1 MNKQMARVSCL
12 SSTQQWAFLVTFSL
26 FLQLIPGLADD
37 SSSSSSTANKGSTHS
52 TRNST
57 GEIVF
62 GSFLG
67 LLALVGFAVVLF
79 KIWQKKRRQEQQARF
94 LKLFEEDDDLE
105 VELGI
110 RD

>member
-1 MNKQMARVSCL
+1 MARTSSL
-12 SSTQQWAFLVTFSL
+12 SSMHPWVLVILSA

-37 SSSSSSTANKGSTHS
+37 SSSSNSGTKAPSHSSSSSTK
-52 TRNST
+52 
-57 GEIVF
+57 VVV
-62 GSFLG
+62 LG
-67 LLALVGFAVVLF
+67 LCLGMLALVGFAFVLF
-79 KIWQKKRRQEQQARF
+79 KIWQKKRREEQHARL

>member
-1 MNKQMARVSCL
+1 MARASSL
-12 SSTQQWAFLVTFSL
+12 SSMQPWVLVVLSA

-37 SSSSSSTANKGSTHS
+37 SSSSNSGTKAPSHSSSSST
-52 TRNST
+52 R
-57 GEIVF
+57 VVV
-62 GSFLG
+62 LG
-67 LLALVGFAVVLF
+67 LCLGMLALVGFAFVLF
-79 KIWQKKRRQEQQARF
+79 KIWQKKRREEQHARL